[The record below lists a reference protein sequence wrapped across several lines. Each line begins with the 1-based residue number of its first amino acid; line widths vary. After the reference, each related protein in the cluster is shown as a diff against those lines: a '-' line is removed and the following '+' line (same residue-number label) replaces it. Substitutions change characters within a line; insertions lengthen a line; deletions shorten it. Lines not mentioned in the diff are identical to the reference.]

1 MAFPG
6 RAIAHITYINYAQ
19 KYGIPITKKDGTPKT
34 IKQLA
39 KDIHNYEMKH
49 ILNKPNKFGLYVVR

>member
-34 IKQLA
+34 MKQLA
-39 KDIHNYEMKH
+39 KAIYEHEMDT
-49 ILNKPNKFGLYVVR
+49 IFFST